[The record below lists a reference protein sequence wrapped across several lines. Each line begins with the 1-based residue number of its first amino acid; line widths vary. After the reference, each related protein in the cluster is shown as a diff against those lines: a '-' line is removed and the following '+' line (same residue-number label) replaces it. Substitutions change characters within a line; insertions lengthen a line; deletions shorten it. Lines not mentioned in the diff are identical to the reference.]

1 MNTRPTRPAVTNTK
15 RPSNTSSRQKPAT
28 WQSKKLDDS
37 WNAKDNWNTGNDA
50 WSQSKDPIV
59 ETPKKISTPSSS
71 TKTSNGGG
79 AKTWASLLQ

>member
-1 MNTRPTRPAVTNTK
+1 MSQQRHK
-15 RPSNTSSRQKPAT
+15 PSQT
-28 WQSKKLDDS
+28 WQQTKKSTLDDN
-37 WNAKDNWNTGNDA
+37 WNAKGTDTWNTTSSDA
-50 WSQSKDPIV
+50 WSTQTKDPIV